1 MKFFE
6 TSKYHSFKKS
16 TYITLRWIG
25 IIGQLIAV
33 NFVYLFLNSSFE
45 FITSNLVIFL
55 GILSNLYLIFIYKK
69 TQLSDRSAFIFLLID
84 ILQLGVLLYLSGGI
98 TNPFVIFILIP
109 SVFSSSNLSLR
120 TNTLLVILT
129 IIIIVFLTFNYQ
141 DLPINLNSD
150 FHNNHYFYYSIPVSL
165 IIALVFLNYFAMT
178 FGTQSRLRKEALGK
192 MEEVMAKEHE
202 LLSLGGQAAAAAHSL
217 GTPLSTITIISHD
230 LMKQFKGQK
239 DIEKDIELLI
249 PIRDNITVFSIGDE
263 HKIIEKDNFTEIIW
277 KNNSFL
283 DLFKQSSLQ
292 DYSKGVIDSSNNL
305 FIRFLSWIRVNFFY
319 PDARLSNLNKIES
332 FLIDYIERK
341 DINLMIT
348 TSPPHSIQ
356 LLGKRIKNVINLKGK
371 IIQIKNIQKN
381 QYVGYNRTYKTKT
394 KIKVAIIGLGYED
407 GIPRSLSNKGYVYFK
422 KNRFKIIGRIS
433 MDTFTVDI
441 SKSSH
446 DLNIGMYLDIIND
459 QHKIDKFAKLCK
471 TIPNEIMTSIGK
483 RVYRKYE

>member
-33 NFVYLFLNSSFE
+33 NFVYLFLNSSFD

-84 ILQLGVLLYLSGGI
+84 ILQLGFLLYLSGGI

-217 GTPLSTITIISHD
+217 GTPLSTITIIAHD

-239 DIEKDIELLI
+239 DLEKDIELLNSQVERCNEI
-249 PIRDNITVFSIGDE
+249 LKRLTLNPVEEDE
-263 HKIIEKDNFTEIIW
+263 F
-277 KNNSFL
+277 
-283 DLFKQSSLQ
+283 
-292 DYSKGVIDSSNNL
+292 ID
-305 FIRFLSWIRVNFFY
+305 
-319 PDARLSNLNKIES
+319 
-332 FLIDYIERK
+332 K
-341 DINLMIT
+341 DINIRDYLHEII
-348 TSPPHSIQ
+348 SSFKEISKKEFVFNFDQDSNPKKISKSIEIVYG
-356 LLGKRIKNVINLKGK
+356 LRNFIGNANKFAKNSIFINLKSDSEFTELTIEDDGNGYPRDIISK
-371 IIQIKNIQKN
+371 IGEPYLKSNYSKD
-381 QYVGYNRTYKTKT
+381 KSKE
-394 KIKVAIIGLGYED
+394 GLGL
-407 GIPRSLSNKGYVYFK
+407 GLF
-422 KNRFKIIGRIS
+422 
-433 MDTFTVDI
+433 
-441 SKSSH
+441 
-446 DLNIGMYLDIIND
+446 
-459 QHKIDKFAKLCK
+459 
-471 TIPNEIMTSIGK
+471 IGK
-483 RVYRKYE
+483 TLLEKNFASVNCRNSKTRSGAEVIIRWKNKELFNI